1 MSMRALQWEGW
12 KKELKKMMKKKEE
25 RRSYQALGS
34 SESALRLGVF
44 SPWLDSFFIADGV
57 DLGLMPKKFPFFSLL
72 LLFRIPT
79 LTPPLPYCTFF
90 FFLFFFFL
98 FFLRTIFIYFMS
110 CIFLF
115 YVSYL
120 ILCLAF
126 FIYIHQVSKI
136 LFETFFFILCC
147 QTT

>member
-57 DLGLMPKKFPFFSLL
+57 DLGLMPKKFPYLFFMSFGLITWV
-72 LLFRIPT
+72 FS
-79 LTPPLPYCTFF
+79 YFV
-90 FFLFFFFL
+90 LFFFSFQIL
-98 FFLRTIFIYFMS
+98 YYFI
-110 CIFLF
+110 I
-115 YVSYL
+115 
-120 ILCLAF
+120 I
-126 FIYIHQVSKI
+126 
-136 LFETFFFILCC
+136 
-147 QTT
+147 

>member
-57 DLGLMPKKFPFFSLL
+57 DLGLMPKKFPYLFFMSFGFVLL
-72 LLFRIPT
+72 LIHPFHIP
-79 LTPPLPYCTFF
+79 
-90 FFLFFFFL
+90 
-98 FFLRTIFIYFMS
+98 
-110 CIFLF
+110 
-115 YVSYL
+115 YL
-120 ILCLAF
+120 ADI
-126 FIYIHQVSKI
+126 KI
-136 LFETFFFILCC
+136 KST
-147 QTT
+147 